1 MPKPDKR
8 QMMQYETTIKYE
20 PNRQAALDV
29 LAAIDPLQYSRSRN
43 FLDGAVTGLSP
54 WITHGYINVR
64 EATQVLMKKHRLSF
78 EDKLIFEFAWR
89 EFFKH
94 AHGELGIG
102 ILSDVRRP
110 VWSGR
115 YNHQLPDD
123 IQEGRTGV
131 EAIDA
136 GVALLYKT
144 GYLHNH
150 VRMWIAS
157 YVVHMRK
164 VHWKV
169 GADWMY
175 AHLLDGD
182 LASNHLS
189 WQWVAGTFSHKPYV
203 FNADNVKKFAP
214 KWDCRGTVIDSD
226 YEDLESIARAK
237 RDTGRERNAP
247 SVGVAEPSTYG
258 FDLESLGESSRR
270 KIVDLRDTAG
280 VDSSCL
286 LVKQFRE
293 IELVHPWDLKTC
305 FQPTTQGL
313 LRLGVI
319 DCAFHKAHKWS
330 ELRWNFVMAALE
342 KGCEQIWIV
351 NTDHLAHNAA
361 ILAKFKQCNV
371 QLSMRTT
378 LNPGYSA
385 MWRCFPLQWTPEEK
399 LLPNPARFQ
408 QSFSRFYKEA
418 TQIAGSLEEAVHDEA
433 LVHQLPL

>member
-1 MPKPDKR
+1 
-8 QMMQYETTIKYE
+8 MQYETTIKYE
-20 PNRQAALDV
+20 PSRQAALDV
-29 LAAIDPLQYSRSRN
+29 LATIDPAQYSRSRN

-54 WITHGYINVR
+54 WITHGYTNVR
-64 EATQVLMKKHRLSF
+64 EATQLLMKKHRLSF

-94 AHGELGIG
+94 AHGELGSG

-115 YNHQLPDD
+115 YNQQLPDD

-131 EAIDA
+131 QAIDA

-203 FNADNVKKFAP
+203 FNADNVKKFAS
-214 KWDCRGTVIDSD
+214 KWDCRGTVIDTD
-226 YEDLESIARAK
+226 YEDLESIARTK
-237 RDTGRERNAP
+237 RDVGRERNAP
-247 SVGVAEPSTYG
+247 SLGVAEPNTHG
-258 FDLESLGESSRR
+258 FDFDLLGEALKR
-270 KIVDLRDTAG
+270 KTIDLRDPAG
-280 VDSSCL
+280 VDSSHTTASKFQTISL
-286 LVKQFRE
+286 
-293 IELVHPWDLKTC
+293 IHPWDLKAC
-305 FQPTTQGL
+305 FQPGQTGE
-313 LRLGVI
+313 LRVGVI
-319 DCAFHKAHKWS
+319 DCAFHKAHRWS
-330 ELRWNFVMAALE
+330 EQRWHFVLAAME
-342 KGCEQIWIV
+342 QGCEQIWIV
-351 NTDHLAHNAA
+351 NTDHVAHNAA
-361 ILAKFKQCNV
+361 MLAKFKQSNI
-371 QLSMRTT
+371 QLTMRAT
-378 LNPGYSA
+378 LNPGYVTLGRSL
-385 MWRCFPLQWTPEEK
+385 PVQWLPEEK

-418 TQIAGSLEEAVHDEA
+418 SQIAGSLEEAVHDA
-433 LVHQLPL
+433 TFVN